1 MCGIAGILNTD
12 GAPVDEGALRSM
24 ARALRHRGPDDEG
37 VWVDGRI
44 GLAHRRL
51 SIIDL
56 ADGHQPM
63 SNEAG
68 TTWVCFNGEIY
79 NHVDLRREL
88 QARGATFRTQC
99 DTEVLVHLYDALG
112 EAMLEQLVGM
122 FAFAL
127 YDASR
132 GRLILAR
139 DRMGQKPLLYFRR
152 PNCLAFASEMQAL
165 RLAPGFPSDIRPQ
178 SVHDYL
184 TFQYVPSPH
193 TIYAGVRKLPP
204 ACVLSCA
211 RDTTDAPEPK
221 PYWSLNYGGTT
232 PASLS
237 DSADRL
243 RNLLRQAVRGRL
255 MSDVPLGA
263 FLSGGIDSTV
273 TVGLMA
279 EAMRD
284 PVETF
289 TIGFSEAKY
298 DERPYAATAAARFA
312 THHHV
317 RVVDPSD
324 FAVVRTLVR
333 HYGEPYSDA
342 SMLPTYLL
350 SGFARERVTVALSG
364 DGADE
369 LFGGYY
375 RYLAM
380 GYARLFDFLPLGLRR
395 PLASSLL
402 RCLPPRREERT
413 VASRMRRIIELAMSS
428 AAPSRYLDLINRA
441 PEAVKRSLYG
451 PAMRDG
457 ELEPSCAVMHK
468 LFGACTSRHPTQAVS
483 EVDVHSYLPGDILT
497 KVDIASMAHSLEVRS
512 PFMDHRVVEFAAS
525 LPWSHNQARGA
536 RKRVLQE
543 ACADLIP
550 AELAR
555 RPKLGFGV
563 PIARWFRGSW
573 RQVLQDVLT
582 DPSVREHGF
591 LEPKAVGRLI
601 EEHCSGA
608 GDHSYALWALL
619 LLQLWLQDVHGV
631 R

>member
-12 GAPVDEGALRSM
+12 GSPVDEGALRAM
-24 ARALRHRGPDDEG
+24 AQAMQHRGPDDEG
-37 VWVDGRI
+37 VWVGGCV

-63 SNEAG
+63 GNEAG

-79 NHVDLRREL
+79 NHLDLRREL
-88 QARGATFRTQC
+88 QARGAVFRTQC
-99 DTEVLVHLYDALG
+99 DTEVLLHLYDAAG

-122 FAFAL
+122 FAFAV
-127 YDASR
+127 YDVPR
-132 GRLILAR
+132 RRLLLSR
-139 DRMGQKPLLYFRR
+139 DRLGQKPLLYFRR
-152 PNCLAFASEMQAL
+152 GKSLAFASEMHAL
-165 RLAPGFPSDIRPQ
+165 RRAPGFPADIRPQ

-184 TFQYVPSPH
+184 TYQYVPCPH
-193 TIYAGVRKLPP
+193 TIYDGVRKLPP
-204 ACVLSCA
+204 ATYVTCQQDSVGE
-211 RDTTDAPEPK
+211 PQPK
-221 PYWSLNYGGTT
+221 PYWSLTY
-232 PASLS
+232 AAKARLSLAE
-237 DSADRL
+237 SADKL
-243 RNLLRQAVRGRL
+243 RGLLRQAVRMRL

-273 TVGLMA
+273 TVGLMS
-279 EAMRD
+279 EAMGE

-298 DERPYAATAAARFA
+298 DERRFA
-312 THHHV
+312 ASAASRFGTRHHV
-317 RVVDPSD
+317 RLGYPSD
-324 FAVVRTLVR
+324 FAVVRKLVR

-350 SGFARERVTVALSG
+350 SGFARERVTVSLSG

-380 GYARLFDFLPLGLRR
+380 GYARLLDLLPLAIRG

-402 RCLPPRREERT
+402 RHLPPRREERT
-413 VASRMRRIIELAMSS
+413 LTSRLRRIVQLAMSGS
-428 AAPSRYLDLINRA
+428 APSRYLDLINRA
-441 PEAVKRSLYG
+441 PEAVKHSLYG
-451 PAMRDG
+451 PVMRDAELAPSYAAMRG
-457 ELEPSCAVMHK
+457 
-468 LFGACTSRHPTQAVS
+468 LFSACTSLHPTEAVS
-483 EVDVHSYLPGDILT
+483 EADVHSYLPGDILT

-512 PFMDHRVVEFAAS
+512 PFMDHRVVEFAAT
-525 LPWSHNQARGA
+525 LPWSHKQRRGA
-536 RKRVLQE
+536 RKRVLRE

-555 RPKLGFGV
+555 RPKMGFGV
-563 PIARWFRGSW
+563 PIARWFRGEW

-582 DPSVREHGF
+582 DPCVGKHGF
-591 LEPKAVGRLI
+591 LDPEAVGTLI
-601 EEHCSGA
+601 SEHGSGTA
-608 GDHSYALWALL
+608 DHSYGLWALL
-619 LLQLWLQDVHGV
+619 LFQLWLQDVHCA